1 MLIDPQLLRSFVSV
15 ADLGSVSRAAERVRL
30 TQSAVSAQIKRLE
43 AQLGCRVF
51 ARTTR
56 SLRLTAQGEVLLG
69 YARGILTL
77 NDHAV
82 LHLGAARRIRDTVR
96 IGCSEGLPADWL
108 FAALTRF
115 REKYP
120 EVELEVTG
128 GISIALSELTRRR
141 ALDISIGGRCGG
153 SGVGELLWSE
163 PLVWAFSE
171 RSFLNPARPV
181 PMAFL
186 SEPCPYR
193 DAALVAL
200 AGHRRRWHIALTAQS
215 SGALLAAVASGFAVT
230 PLTPSLMATG
240 LRAVPTGDILPDLPR
255 AEFTMQLRE
264 GRLGEAATEV
274 AADIRHACHRWL
286 GSLQLRPGFV

>member
-15 ADLGSVSRAAERVRL
+15 ADLGSVSRAAELVHL

-43 AQLGCRVF
+43 TQLGCRVF
-51 ARTTR
+51 TRTTR
-56 SLRLTAQGEVLLG
+56 SLRLTAQGEALLG

-77 NDHAV
+77 NDQAV
-82 LHLGAARRIRDTVR
+82 LRLGAARRMRETVR

-108 FAALTRF
+108 FSALMRF

-128 GISIALSELTRRR
+128 GISVTLSELTQRR
-141 ALDISIGGRCGG
+141 ALDISIGARCGG

-163 PLVWAFSE
+163 PLVWAFPG
-171 RSFLNPARPV
+171 RSFLNPAEPL
-181 PMAFL
+181 PLAFL

-200 AGHRRRWHIALTAQS
+200 AGHRRNWRIVLTAQS
-215 SGALLAAVASGFAVT
+215 SGALLNAVAAGFAVT
-230 PLTPSLMATG
+230 PLTPSSMAAG
-240 LRAVPTGDILPDLPR
+240 LRAVPTGDILPELPR

-264 GRLGEAATEV
+264 GRLGEAATELAV
-274 AADIRHACHRWL
+274 DIRDACHRWL
-286 GSLQLRPGFV
+286 GPLRATTTQ

>member
-1 MLIDPQLLRSFVSV
+1 MLIDPQLLRSFVFV
-15 ADLGSVSRAAERVRL
+15 ADLGSVSRAAERVHL

-43 AQLGCRVF
+43 AQLGCPVF

-56 SLRLTAQGEVLLG
+56 SLRLTAQGEALLG

-77 NDHAV
+77 NDQAV
-82 LHLGAARRIRDTVR
+82 LRLGAARRMREKVR
-96 IGCSEGLPADWL
+96 IGCSEGLPAEWL

-128 GISIALSELTRRR
+128 GISTTLSELTRRR
-141 ALDISIGGRCGG
+141 ALDISVGGRCGG
-153 SGVGELLWSE
+153 SSVGELLWSE

-171 RSFLNPARPV
+171 RSLLNPVQPL
-181 PMAFL
+181 PLAFL
-186 SEPCPYR
+186 CEPCPYR

-200 AGHRRRWHIALTAQS
+200 ATHQRSWRIVLTAQN
-215 SGALLAAVASGFAVT
+215 SGALLNAVAAGFAVT
-230 PLTPSLMATG
+230 PLTPSSMAAG
-240 LRAVPTGDILPDLPR
+240 LRAIPTGNIVPELPR

-264 GRLGEAATEV
+264 GRLGDAATEL
-274 AADIRHACHRWL
+274 ASDIRHACHRWL
-286 GSLQLRPGFV
+286 GSH